1 VDKLGKILPRV
12 LRRQPGGSRMLG
24 SQVAAAFRSI
34 IGSEPARLCDEV
46 ELRSGTLLVT
56 TSSPALAHQLR
67 LDAETIVQ
75 RLNGLD
81 LGRRVRALRVR
92 IGRSTAVD

>member
-1 VDKLGKILPRV
+1 MDKLGKILPRV
-12 LRRQPGGSRMLG
+12 LRRQPGGGRLLG
-24 SQVAAAFRSI
+24 TQVAVAFRSI
-34 IGSEPARLCDEV
+34 IGSDPARLCDEV

-67 LDAETIVQ
+67 LDAEAIVE
-75 RLNGLD
+75 RLNALD